1 MYRNGSITAY
11 LTDAAAKKSAPGG
24 GSVSAMAGALA
35 ATMGEMAANFTVGK
49 KKYASVEVT
58 VAKLL
63 RELESHRIN
72 LMRLV
77 DDDVAA
83 YKAVS
88 LTMRMPRDT
97 DVQKTQRRQVMES
110 ALQGAMQP
118 PLHIVEIC
126 EKIGGIAARLVGIA
140 NPNLI
145 TDVGVCAILAEAAC
159 VGAALNVFINLK
171 YLKESK
177 LTARTRAKVEDLQ
190 KRAAGHRQRVER
202 AIEKHL
208 GF

>member
-1 MYRNGSITAY
+1 MYRNGSIHAY
-11 LTDAAAKKSAPGG
+11 MADAAAKKSAPGG

-49 KKYASVEVT
+49 KKYASAEPTVT
-58 VAKLL
+58 KLL
-63 RELESHRIN
+63 KELEAHRTN
-72 LMRLV
+72 LMILV

-83 YKAVS
+83 YKGVS
-88 LTMRMPRDT
+88 HASHMPRDT
-97 DVQKTQRRQVMES
+97 DTQKSQRRQAMDS
-110 ALQGAMQP
+110 ALQDAMQP
-118 PLHIVEIC
+118 PLHIAEIC
-126 EKIGGIAARLVGIA
+126 EKIGAVAARLVGIA

-159 VGAALNVFINLK
+159 CGAALNVFINLK

-177 LTARTRAKVEDLQ
+177 LTARTHARLEDLQ